1 MCLNIKYQLWAI
13 DNVNNELGNP
23 ARSFMATVSMTIDS
37 SAVISKGNTPNRFIV
52 SSIICSI

>member
-37 SAVISKGNTPNRFIV
+37 SAVISKGNTPN
-52 SSIICSI
+52 